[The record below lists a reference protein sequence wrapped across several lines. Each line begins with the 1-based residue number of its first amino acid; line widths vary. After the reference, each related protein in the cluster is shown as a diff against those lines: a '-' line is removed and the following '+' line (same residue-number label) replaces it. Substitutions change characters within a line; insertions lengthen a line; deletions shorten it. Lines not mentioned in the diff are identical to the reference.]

1 MGRIDNLTADE
12 LKKFLKAGERNIG
25 VTLSI
30 DSNPTGI
37 NSIKADMSS
46 SKAYTL
52 QGTVAQPGYKGI
64 VIRNGKKILGGF

>member
-1 MGRIDNLTADE
+1 MPYIKPFIMVSILYASC
-12 LKKFLKAGERNIG
+12 

-52 QGTVAQPGYKGI
+52 QGTVAQSGYKGI